1 MKIIHIGDIF
11 AIPMFVLL
19 FVYLI
24 KNKDKTVIEYILLLF
39 SIFGFIFDVYFSIY
53 YILMKQKL

>member
-24 KNKDKTVIEYILLLF
+24 QNKDKTVIEYILLLF